1 MTYKVKPKDMWRIEE
16 GNMKVKGLD
25 HNIRHLSNRMP
36 GRENREMGSIE
47 EVIREKRL
55 KVKTVC
61 YWLYL
66 IDDI

>member
-1 MTYKVKPKDMWRIEE
+1 MKQKGIEE

-25 HNIRHLSNRMP
+25 HNIRHLSNRTP
-36 GRENREMGSIE
+36 GRENGEMGSIE
-47 EVIREKRL
+47 EVIRENRL
-55 KVKTVC
+55 KVKTMC